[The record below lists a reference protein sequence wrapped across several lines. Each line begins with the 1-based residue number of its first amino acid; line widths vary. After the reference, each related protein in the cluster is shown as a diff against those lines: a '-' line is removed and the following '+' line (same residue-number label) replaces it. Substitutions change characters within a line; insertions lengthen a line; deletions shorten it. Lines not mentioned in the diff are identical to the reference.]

1 MSKMYSRGS
10 LEMDNLFGDSVQSP
24 VLVSTD
30 VDQHTSFENETESL
44 YMTQLEGLGQLT
56 SQEGKDAMSS
66 IWNADFCGSLLLH
79 PRRQLPSQPSRQPKR
94 QLQHQLSAT
103 GSMMAMVRPEDV
115 TGQIIKREPE
125 VATSS
130 VMDEIK
136 RESEVAT
143 SSVMD
148 EDMAIVEAN
157 FDLSTLADPICGTPL
172 AESTMVEETQET
184 IDDMAAFLKS
194 YEAAPA
200 SDSGFDESV
209 KTENTCLADELLNP
223 AQRQTLEQMDTSVP
237 DDDADLAAVE
247 ALCDNFLFA
256 VDNGQPDATT
266 AATQQPVYTDI
277 LQAAV
282 DSEGLSDSGYQTLQ
296 TEDLPLV
303 SQTALSGGNRYSVA
317 NVSHCV
323 TPDGQKVIIVVQRP
337 EPVVQVVQ
345 PQASIRRLM
354 PKAEVTEED
363 GDDSDSSWAPSPQPA
378 KRKPG
383 RKRVVTAAVPDQL
396 SSAGKVKKSYK
407 NIKDRKERKKWQ
419 NVEAARRYRLKKKQE
434 EEEMEAEED
443 AQRSRNEKLREQLK
457 DVTSEL
463 NTMKKLMKEMGMLKP
478 VRSK

>member
-1 MSKMYSRGS
+1 MSKMYSHGS
-10 LEMDNLFGDSVQSP
+10 LEMDDLFRDSAQSP
-24 VLVSTD
+24 VLVST
-30 VDQHTSFENETESL
+30 DQHTSFENETESL
-44 YMTQLEGLGQLT
+44 YMTQLEGLGRLT

-66 IWNADFCGSLLLH
+66 IWNADLCGSLLLN
-79 PRRQLPSQPSRQPKR
+79 PRRTQNHQPSRQPKR
-94 QLQHQLSAT
+94 QLQPSAA

-125 VATSS
+125 VVEAA
-130 VMDEIK
+130 VL
-136 RESEVAT
+136 
-143 SSVMD
+143 D

-157 FDLSTLADPICGTPL
+157 FDLSTLADPVCGTPL

-194 YEAAPA
+194 YEASGAA
-200 SDSGFDESV
+200 SGLDESRAV
-209 KTENTCLADELLNP
+209 KSELPITCLAEELLNP
-223 AQRQTLEQMDTSVP
+223 EQRQTLEQMDTRVP

-247 ALCDNFLFA
+247 ALCDTFL
-256 VDNGQPDATT
+256 ATANQEAAS
-266 AATQQPVYTDI
+266 AATEQPLNTDI
-277 LQAAV
+277 LQEAV
-282 DSEGLSDSGYQTLQ
+282 DSEGLSDSGYQTLL

-303 SQTALSGGNRYSVA
+303 SPTAAISGGSRYSVA

-323 TPDGQKVIIVVQRP
+323 TADGQKVIIVVQRP
-337 EPVVQVVQ
+337 ADPIVQEPPVV
-345 PQASIRRLM
+345 PRPKPGSSSRRLLLPM
-354 PKAEVTEED
+354 PEVTED
-363 GDDSDSSWAPSPQPA
+363 GDDSDSSWTPELSSQQPA

-396 SSAGKVKKSYK
+396 TSAGRVKKSYK
-407 NIKDRKERKKWQ
+407 NIKDRRERKKWQ

-443 AQRSRNEKLREQLK
+443 VQRARNEKLRDQLK

-463 NTMKKLMKEMGMLKP
+463 NTMKKLMTEMGMLRT